1 MGLASAGAPVSVRA
15 MPKKVISTDGA
26 PAALASY
33 SQATVAGGWVFCS
46 GQIALDPVTGELVE
60 GGAVPEATRIMANL
74 GAVLEAAGAS
84 FADVVKCT
92 IFLADMGDFA
102 AVNEVYSK
110 AFEGMEPPARA
121 CVAVKTLPKNVQVE
135 IEAIAYI
142 GDAG

>member
-1 MGLASAGAPVSVRA
+1 
-15 MPKKVISTDGA
+15 MPKKVIATDRA

-46 GQIALDPVTGELVE
+46 GQIALDPASGTLVE
-60 GGAVPEATRIMANL
+60 GGAVAEATQIMANL

-121 CVAVKTLPKNVQVE
+121 CVAVRTLPKNVQVE
-135 IEAIAYI
+135 IEAIAYL

>member
-1 MGLASAGAPVSVRA
+1 
-15 MPKKVISTDGA
+15 MPKQVIATDRA

-46 GQIALDPVTGELVE
+46 GQIALDPSGTLVE
-60 GGAVPEATRIMANL
+60 GGAVAEATQIMANL

-92 IFLADMGDFA
+92 IFLADMDDFA

-121 CVAVKTLPKNVQVE
+121 CVAVRTLPKNVQVE
-135 IEAIAYI
+135 IEAIAYL

>member
-1 MGLASAGAPVSVRA
+1 
-15 MPKKVISTDGA
+15 MPKKVIATDGA

-33 SQATVAGGWVFCS
+33 SQATAAGGWVFCS
-46 GQIALDPVTGELVE
+46 GQIGLDPSGTLVE
-60 GGAVPEATRIMANL
+60 GGAVAEATQIMANL

-84 FADVVKCT
+84 FANVVKCT
-92 IFLADMGDFA
+92 IFLADMGDFG

-110 AFEGMEPPARA
+110 AFEGMDPPARA

-135 IEAIAYI
+135 IEAIAYV